1 MYLKGFFPK
10 TYPFLTLKP
19 KGKSLTKKIRS
30 LFDFIF
36 NGLIDV
42 DEYIGNKT
50 AGDNIQILL
59 TSCNICWWQ
68 NPSESGFIPS
78 CR

>member
-10 TYPFLTLKP
+10 TYPFLTLEP

-42 DEYIGNKT
+42 DE
-50 AGDNIQILL
+50 
-59 TSCNICWWQ
+59 
-68 NPSESGFIPS
+68 
-78 CR
+78 